1 MILIPILLTW
11 PLTLIMGEI
20 PSLLVYSSIFQYISV
35 YFILFYSVLFLV
47 SGLLITGRSLSGLNT
62 FPCLA
67 APVQP
72 AALAINPNG
81 TVLYYISVVSAS
93 GVTLGQIEYN
103 HSSCD
108 ADR

>member
-1 MILIPILLTW
+1 MPISLTW
-11 PLTLIMGEI
+11 PLTLIMGKI

-35 YFILFYSVLFLV
+35 YFILFYSVLFFV
-47 SGLLITGRSLSGLNT
+47 SDSLITGRSLSGLNT
-62 FPCLA
+62 FPCLDT

>member
-1 MILIPILLTW
+1 MS
-11 PLTLIMGEI
+11 G
-20 PSLLVYSSIFQYISV
+20 SV
-35 YFILFYSVLFLV
+35 
-47 SGLLITGRSLSGLNT
+47 ITGRSLSGLNT
-62 FPCLA
+62 FSCLDTA
-67 APVQP
+67 VQP

-108 ADR
+108 VDR